1 MKRYVALVV
10 LGLAALVF
18 AAAAG
23 AKHQGGGGVKISG
36 PEMTGAQEC
45 NDAGVC
51 GLGDPDGSG
60 AFFARINIGQSE
72 LCYTL
77 TVANIDPATAAHIHI
92 APAGIAGP
100 VVIPLAAP
108 TTGSSAGCIT
118 GLDRDLL
125 KAIAQN
131 PAAYYVNVHNTAF
144 PGGAVR
150 DQLEKG

>member
-1 MKRYVALVV
+1 MKRYVVLVV

-23 AKHQGGGGVKISG
+23 ANHPGGGGVKISG

-45 NDAGVC
+45 NGAGVC

-77 TVANIDPATAAHIHI
+77 TVANIDAATAAHVHI

-125 KAIAQN
+125 KAIVQN
-131 PAAYYVNVHNTAF
+131 PEAYYVNVHNAAY

-150 DQLEKG
+150 DQLERG

>member
-1 MKRYVALVV
+1 MKRYVALVI

-18 AAAAG
+18 AATAG
-23 AKHQGGGGVKISG
+23 ANHPGGGGVKISG

-45 NDAGVC
+45 NGVGVC

-60 AFFARINIGQSE
+60 AFFPRINLGQRE

-77 TVANIDPATAAHIHI
+77 TVANIDPATAAHVHV

-108 TTGSSAGCIT
+108 TSGSSAGCIT

-125 KAIAQN
+125 KAIVQN
-131 PAAYYVNVHNTAF
+131 PEAYYVNVHNAAF

>member
-18 AAAAG
+18 AATAG
-23 AKHQGGGGVKISG
+23 ANHSGGGGAKISG

-45 NDAGVC
+45 DANGNC
-51 GLGDPDGSG
+51 GLGDPDGTGS
-60 AFFARINIGQSE
+60 FFSRINIGQSE

-77 TVANIDPATAAHIHI
+77 TVANIDPATAAHIHV
-92 APAGIAGP
+92 APAGVAGP
-100 VVIPLAAP
+100 VVIPLAPP

-125 KAIAQN
+125 KAIVQN
-131 PAAYYVNVHNTAF
+131 PEAYYVNVHNVPY

>member
-18 AAAAG
+18 AATAG
-23 AKHQGGGGVKISG
+23 ANHPGGGGVKISG

-45 NDAGVC
+45 NGAGVC

-60 AFFARINIGQSE
+60 AFFARINIGQGE

-77 TVANIDPATAAHIHI
+77 TVANIDPATAAHVHI

-108 TTGSSAGCIT
+108 TSGSSAGCIT
-118 GLDRDLL
+118 GVDRDLL
-125 KAIAQN
+125 KAIVQN
-131 PAAYYVNVHNTAF
+131 PEAYYVNVHNTAY